1 MENRKRYEIGKKP
14 GLVLGVHYCAKCGGE
29 LTSRGYE
36 DGVGV
41 SFETGECFSCGLM
54 WQIAQFS
61 SGEVRIAE
69 ISPDEESPEGMVA
82 LE

>member
-1 MENRKRYEIGKKP
+1 MSRKA
-14 GLVLGVHYCAKCGGE
+14 GVALSVRYCAKCGGE
-29 LTSRGYE
+29 LTSRSYADGLGASYE
-36 DGVGV
+36 
-41 SFETGECFSCGLM
+41 TCECSSCGLT

-69 ISPDEESPEGMVA
+69 VSPDEESPEEMMA